1 MCLLCTYLLLVFNI
15 LRCFLNNHSKSNFF
29 LFWVASSV
37 VSLDLLNLHWRFFCY
52 IIVHVKPHVFLVTDR
67 VALKCL
73 GFFSYWFKW
82 KFAQQRHSHGA
93 VLRRQAARCQPEVLP
108 ANITR
113 YSASA
118 SPCPDQGRNASLSP
132 WLQGDAAV
140 PRAELSSRSR
150 GAGRCDG
157 MGGSFQYSPI
167 SVLSVK
173 SWGRPWTKISLP
185 LPFGGALI
193 QPAFTGYP

>member
-37 VSLDLLNLHWRFFCY
+37 VSLDLLSLHWRFFCY

-82 KFAQQRHSHGA
+82 KFAQQRHSHDA
-93 VLRRQAARCQPEVLP
+93 LLRRQAARCQPEVLP

-113 YSASA
+113 CSVVVSLLQVPVLTKGGMPRSAPGSRVMLQ
-118 SPCPDQGRNASLSP
+118 CPGQS
-132 WLQGDAAV
+132 WAA
-140 PRAELSSRSR
+140 
-150 GAGRCDG
+150 GAAG
-157 MGGSFQYSPI
+157 
-167 SVLSVK
+167 L
-173 SWGRPWTKISLP
+173 
-185 LPFGGALI
+185 GGAMGWEGRFSTV
-193 QPAFTGYP
+193 P